1 MYIIIYISF
10 HIAMKVIKHS
20 KTVFISSHVQNEALF
35 TWTELL
41 HEYIHCS
48 LDNWRERVFYHTS
61 CWTEMFIQFHS
72 MCKMSTKDI
81 SIETVVTSNALHD
94 LKTQPI
100 NSYSQIKQIPEHS
113 SINIMNLIYTHIRF
127 SLIPPFFVTYSGFLA
142 AGWRCCQLQ
151 RWIWSHR
158 LCFHLVVGCCRWTDC
173 TNEIKTIIGNKF
185 PVLQGMWYN

>member
-10 HIAMKVIKHS
+10 YIAMKIIKHS
-20 KTVFISSHVQNEALF
+20 KTVFNSSHVQNEALF

-41 HEYIHCS
+41 HEYIYGS
-48 LDNWRERVFYHTS
+48 LDNWREVVFYHTS

-113 SINIMNLIYTHIRF
+113 SINIMNLIYTHTSDFLSSPLFCHIFRISCCWLTMMPTPAMNLISQ
-127 SLIPPFFVTYSGFLA
+127 SLLPFGSLL
-142 AGWRCCQLQ
+142 LQ
-151 RWIWSHR
+151 VNWLH
-158 LCFHLVVGCCRWTDC
+158 
-173 TNEIKTIIGNKF
+173 
-185 PVLQGMWYN
+185 